1 MWLRLPRKEH
11 GSQWGIRADQPG
23 TLLTEGYLGGRFRF
37 VADTLAIA
45 KDTAI
50 VLGTVIALVTFLSG
64 GLEYV
69 RQGHQARA
77 THFIQMR
84 RRFLETP
91 QYREMLDL
99 LATDD
104 VALRHAS
111 IQEKRN
117 FVGFLE
123 EVALMVNSGLIRLDV
138 AHYMFGYYVLLCD
151 ASENFWYGLNKQ
163 DVYWSVFRRFASTM
177 RDRSKVR
184 EKLKVLPF

>member
-1 MWLRLPRKEH
+1 M
-11 GSQWGIRADQPG
+11 
-23 TLLTEGYLGGRFRF
+23 
-37 VADTLAIA
+37 ADTLSIA
-45 KDTAI
+45 KDAAI

-77 THFIQMR
+77 AHFIQMR

-91 QYREMLDL
+91 QYREILDL
-99 LATDD
+99 LASDD
-104 VALRHAS
+104 PALRESS

-151 ASENFWYGLNKQ
+151 QSENFWFGLNKQ
-163 DVYWSVFRRFASTM
+163 DLYWSVFRRFAATM
-177 RDRSKVR
+177 RERSHVR
-184 EKLKVLPF
+184 EDVKALRF